1 MCYIFMQC
9 SLAKKVI
16 IANMLRFSI
25 GSAAENCPFRILLQI
40 IRCRGWRWLIQS
52 LWKAAWNIYM
62 VDPGDLR
69 LKFLAES
76 FPIFTFPA
84 GPRSPRASDSWRSE
98 GEISSGPSQTHTS
111 HSRPFHQSR
120 HCKYLGMLSI
130 LNLWMSSTFN
140 FVSDPALMVV
150 FLKTFRKHLFPTQ
163 RFVWFP

>member
-16 IANMLRFSI
+16 IANLLRFSK

-40 IRCRGWRWLIQS
+40 IQCRGWRWLIQG

-62 VDPGDLR
+62 VDPGGLR

-111 HSRPFHQSR
+111 HSRPFHQSTIETLQE
-120 HCKYLGMLSI
+120 LGMLSM
-130 LNLWMSSTFN
+130 LNIWISRTFN
-140 FVSDPALMVV
+140 HVSDPALMVV
-150 FLKTFRKHLFPTQ
+150 FKNILQTFIPNTD
-163 RFVWFP
+163 

>member
-1 MCYIFMQC
+1 MLTGQESNNRKYA
-9 SLAKKVI
+9 SLFD
-16 IANMLRFSI
+16 R
-25 GSAAENCPFRILLQI
+25 
-40 IRCRGWRWLIQS
+40 IRCWELSLQNFVANYTVPWLKVVDS
-52 LWKAAWNIYM
+52 EAAWNIYM
-62 VDPGDLR
+62 VDPGGLR

-84 GPRSPRASDSWRSE
+84 GPRSPGASDSWRSE

-150 FLKTFRKHLFPTQ
+150 FLKTFRKHLLPTQ